1 MAHPKGEGD
10 VTGALATLHRGQ
22 RNTFILISNL
32 KQSEEG
38 VFYYDSY
45 LLIFNVYS
53 KIENAV
59 KKVTISL
66 THPFHETCFSLRK
79 V

>member
-1 MAHPKGEGD
+1 M
-10 VTGALATLHRGQ
+10 TGALAPLHRGQ
-22 RNTFILISNL
+22 RNTFILISDL

-45 LLIFNVYS
+45 LLIILFNVYS